1 MPQQQK
7 QYIVR
12 NPRGHQVGVVF
23 ATSRSMALMEANRT
37 YGKGP
42 YIINEA

>member
-1 MPQQQK
+1 MQK

-12 NPRGHQVGVVF
+12 NPRGIQVGVVF
-23 ATSRSMALMEANRT
+23 ANSRSQALMEANRT
-37 YGKGP
+37 FGKGP